1 MPPAARAKQFA
12 PFAALSGLE
21 AALDRVCSDEV
32 QWRALERKRRELERT
47 ERPILPEERCADL
60 NDALCALQEDDRV
73 KLRYYRRGAQ
83 RMITGIVTGIDCV
96 TRTLT
101 IGETRIAFS
110 DLLDLQRL

>member
-1 MPPAARAKQFA
+1 MAETIRAKMPPSQRAKQFA
-12 PFAALSGLE
+12 PFDALSGLG
-21 AALDRVCSDEV
+21 A
-32 QWRALERKRRELERT
+32 ALERKRRELERT